1 MIEFNMESEKRLS
14 CSISVHQE
22 EHEGKNVFVVE
33 CAELGVSDFGDT
45 IEEAMNNL
53 RAGVN
58 LLLESA
64 PEKKELLVKQEPVMV
79 SRLFL

>member
-1 MIEFNMESEKRLS
+1 MEEKLS
-14 CSISVHQE
+14 CSVAIHE
-22 EHEGKNVFVVE
+22 ESHEGKKVFVVE
-33 CAELGVSDFGDT
+33 CTELGVSDFGET

-53 RAGVN
+53 KLGLN

-64 PEKKELLVKQEPVMV
+64 PEKRKLLLRKEPLMI

>member
-1 MIEFNMESEKRLS
+1 MEEKLS
-14 CSISVHQE
+14 CSVSIHEE

-53 RAGVN
+53 KSGIN

-64 PEKKELLVKQEPVMV
+64 PEKREFLVKPEPLMI